1 VDNFYLSA
9 IVREILPELRGR
21 AVSRVAMID
30 TTLLIDFRLASDRE
44 LLVSMDRSSPAMYL
58 SQVVAEHVGPAKS
71 GSTFFLSLLRKH
83 LEGARVSDIRKQ
95 TDDRVVEIDFENVD
109 AGDNPVLL
117 TLRLALTGRSA
128 NAYLYD
134 MDNELLGTL
143 FDTSGSS
150 SEASSDSKPREST
163 LQIGE
168 LSDDAT
174 EAEVLSRFFSRG
186 SIFSPQL
193 KDEFLARSKE
203 TTPATAL
210 HSLYRSLQVDPPLPL
225 IYSATPLEDVGERVI
240 NPSQDLLLSH
250 IELAHARERIRNEFS
265 SLSEA
270 ADQYENARHNAVAL
284 RSRYGALKQNLEREI
299 GKRRS
304 TLAAI
309 EADRARFENPDRFK
323 RYGDLILANLADA
336 RIENNRVSVID
347 YYDDEQS
354 RIEIDVPEGSNLKSA
369 AADYF
374 ARYQKAR
381 RAIAAIETRASEVS
395 RLLEPLNKL
404 LIKLESE
411 PTAECL
417 DEVSGQFDGLLG
429 SKRRERRGQK
439 ASQSGKGTASLGR
452 RFKSSDGFEIVVGR
466 NDRDNDAIT
475 FRIARPHEIWLHA
488 ADYPGSHILIRNPSR
503 EDLPHKT
510 ITEAAELAAYYSQA
524 KGEGKAAVHYT
535 QKKFVSKPPRAKPGL
550 VRLSSFKTIFVE
562 PRCTLER
569 IP

>member
-1 VDNFYLSA
+1 MS
-9 IVREILPELRGR
+9 PELRGR
-21 AVSRVAMID
+21 AVSRVAIID
-30 TTLLIDFRLASDRE
+30 TTLLIDLRLSSDRE
-44 LLVSMDRSSPAMYL
+44 LLVSMNRSAPAMYL
-58 SQVVAEHVGPAKS
+58 SRIVADQLGPAKS
-71 GSTFFLSLLRKH
+71 GATFFLSLLRKH
-83 LEGARVSDIRKQ
+83 LEGARVSDLRKQ

-109 AGDNPVLL
+109 AGDNAVRL
-117 TLRLALTGRSA
+117 TLRLALTGRST

-134 MDNELLGTL
+134 TDNELLGTL
-143 FDTSGSS
+143 FEISGSS
-150 SEASSDSKPREST
+150 SEASSNSKPRESVN
-163 LQIGE
+163 QISE
-168 LSDDAT
+168 LPDDAT
-174 EAEVLSRFFSRG
+174 EPEVLSRFFGLG

-193 KDEFLARSKE
+193 KNEFLARSKE
-203 TTPATAL
+203 TTPAKAL
-210 HSLYRSLQVDPPLPL
+210 QSLYRSLQVDPPLPL
-225 IYSATPLEDVGERVI
+225 IYSVAPLEDAGERVI

-250 IELAHARERIRNEFS
+250 IELANARDRIRNEFS

-270 ADQYENARHNAVAL
+270 ADQYENARHKAVAL

-347 YYDDEQS
+347 YYDEQQS
-354 RIEIDVPEGSNLKSA
+354 RIEIDVAEGSNLKSA
-369 AADYF
+369 AADFF

-381 RAIAAIETRASEVS
+381 RAIAAIGGRASEVS

-404 LIKLESE
+404 LVKLESE

-417 DEVSGQFDGLLG
+417 DEVGGQFDRLLG
-429 SKRRERRGQK
+429 SKRRERKPQK
-439 ASQSGKGTASLGR
+439 TAQSGKGTATLGR
-452 RFKSSDGFEIVVGR
+452 RFRSSDGFEIVVGR
-466 NDRDNDAIT
+466 NDRDNDTIT
-475 FRIARPHEIWLHA
+475 FRVARPHEIWLHA
-488 ADYPGSHILIRNPSR
+488 ADYPGSHTLIRNPSR
-503 EDLPHKT
+503 EALPHKT

-562 PRCTLER
+562 PRCSLER
-569 IP
+569 ID